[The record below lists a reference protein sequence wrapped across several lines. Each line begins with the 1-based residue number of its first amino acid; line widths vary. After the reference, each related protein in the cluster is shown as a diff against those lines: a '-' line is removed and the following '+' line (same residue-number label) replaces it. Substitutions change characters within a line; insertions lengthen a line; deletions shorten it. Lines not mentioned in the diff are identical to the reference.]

1 MMGRCAWCWL
11 GPLLLLAGAAALA
24 QPEVN
29 VPLTQ
34 LKLATAS
41 GVEAKLAPA
50 ADSAL
55 GKGAVRVTFRKAGD
69 ERRMLAL
76 EARPAGAIAGARAVA
91 LRYRLTLAKGEAP
104 RLALVCFDGN
114 GGAWFKVGSEPLAVG
129 DAAEARLP
137 VGSLKPAAFSAEP
150 GAELDWDKVQRVWL
164 GAVFDGP
171 AEGTFELADAR
182 FTSEAYRPTRPLR
195 ITGDG
200 PGAWSAGQ
208 DPAVQ
213 SALTTPNEGP
223 GGKACMKYELVLP
236 GGRHMYA
243 IPSTPMPTAE
253 VEGYRALRFAYKATI
268 PEGIQGLLV
277 MLGEQGGA
285 QYWADPMPPPSA
297 EWTTITIPFDR
308 FTLGTWTKDPDGK
321 LDIEQVN
328 RVFIGVHGTA
338 AGNGG
343 SGTIWA
349 TDVEFV
355 P

>member
-1 MMGRCAWCWL
+1 MMARSAWCL
-11 GPLLLLAGAAALA
+11 IGASLLLAGAAFA

-29 VPLTQ
+29 VPLTEV
-34 LKLATAS
+34 KLAGVS

-55 GKGAVRVTFRKAGD
+55 GKGAVRATFRKAGD

-76 EARPAGAIAGARAVA
+76 EARPARAIAGARAVA
-91 LRYRLTLAKGEAP
+91 LRYRLTLAKGGAP
-104 RLALVCFDGN
+104 RLALVCFDPD

-129 DAAEARLP
+129 AAAEARLP
-137 VGSLKPAAFSAEP
+137 VGSIKPAAFSRKP
-150 GAELDWDKVQRVWL
+150 GAELDWDRVQKVWL
-164 GAVFDGP
+164 GVVFDGP
-171 AEGTFELADAR
+171 AEGTFEVADAR

-213 SALTTPNEGP
+213 STLTTPNEGP
-223 GGKACMKYELVLP
+223 GGKPCMKYEFALP

-243 IPSTPMPTAE
+243 IPGTPMPAAE
-253 VEGYRALRFAYKATI
+253 VEGYQALRFTYKATI
-268 PEGIQGLLV
+268 PEGIKGLLV

-297 EWTTITIPFDR
+297 EWTTITIPFDQ
-308 FTLGTWTKDPDGK
+308 FTLGTWTKDADGK
-321 LDIEQVN
+321 LDIGQVN
-328 RVFIGVHGTA
+328 RVFIGLHGAA